1 MIRERI
7 TRRLSSACFRAVH
20 GRNLVYNTCW
30 EDPRLDREALRLG
43 GEDRVVMITS
53 AGCNALD
60 YLLAGAGSI
69 DAVDLNPRQNA
80 LLELKLAGIR
90 GLEFGPFFELFGQ
103 GRSPRWETLYREC
116 LRPQL
121 SSPAAAYWDK
131 FGGAFFSGRGRRNS
145 FYFHGTSGWFAF
157 AVNVYLS
164 RLAKV
169 RRDVDDLLHARTVA
183 EQRDIYF
190 GRGVEERIFRPLV
203 RWLLRRDVTL
213 ALLGVPRSQRQ
224 QLDRDVPGGVVGFII
239 SRIRSVFTELPLQD
253 NYFWRVYLTGSY
265 TAECCPEYLKP
276 ENFARL
282 KGEALVDRVSLHST
296 SLLGYLEQRSSPV
309 TRYILLD
316 HMDWLYAHH
325 REVLCAEWQAI
336 IDRAAPGC
344 RLIWRSAGQDH
355 AFVDEIAVTVPGGR
369 QPLGSL
375 LQYDRELADQLHSR
389 DRVHTYG
396 SFWIADLR
404 C

>member
-1 MIRERI
+1 MIRERL
-7 TRRLSSACFRAVH
+7 TRRLSSACFRVVH

-43 GEDRVVMITS
+43 PEDRVVMITS

-60 YLLAGAGSI
+60 YLLAGAGRI

-90 GLEFGPFFELFGQ
+90 SLEFESFFELFGR
-103 GRSPRWETLYREC
+103 GRTAHWEPLYREH
-116 LRPQL
+116 LRPRL
-121 SSPAAAYWDK
+121 SHPAAAYWDK
-131 FGGAFFSGRGRRNS
+131 FGRSFFSGRGRRNS

-164 RLAKV
+164 RLARV
-169 RRDVDDLLHARTVA
+169 RRHVEDLLDARTLE
-183 EQRDIYF
+183 EQREIYF
-190 GRGVEERIFRPLV
+190 GRQVEERIFRPLV
-203 RWLLRRDVTL
+203 RWLLRRDATL

-224 QLDRDVPGGVVGFII
+224 QLDRDYPGGVVGFIT
-239 SRIRSVFTELPLQD
+239 SRIRFVFTELPLQD
-253 NYFWRVYLTGSY
+253 NYFWRVYLTGAY

-282 KGEALVDRVSLHST
+282 KGDALVDRLAVHT
-296 SLLGYLEQRSSPV
+296 NSLLGYLEEQAQPA

-316 HMDWLYAHH
+316 HMDWLYAHQ
-325 REVLCAEWQAI
+325 REVLGAEWQAI
-336 IDRAAPGC
+336 VDRASPDC

-355 AFVDEIAVTVPGGR
+355 AFVDEIAVTIAGVR
-369 QPLGSL
+369 RRLGEL
-375 LQYDRELADQLHSR
+375 LQYDRELASRLHVR

-404 C
+404 R